1 MSYSD
6 GSGTGVKPRTGEVFT
21 KSGERCEMSFQE
33 LLGLRDIHDRGGELL
48 GLSVSPSSR
57 LCELMSY
64 KRNIDLLNTWR
75 GQWDKVS
82 RAGGTAITITHFY
95 RTAPPLSCPRPRTR
109 RLPNSQH
116 KLENRRAL
124 MAQRSKAETSLNS
137 RFILFVYHNEVPAS
151 CAPAQAYI
159 HAIQSSSNPK
169 RNLTQLP
176 G

>member
-33 LLGLRDIHDRGGELL
+33 LLGLYSDPRKMY
-48 GLSVSPSSR
+48 VSPSSR

-64 KRNIDLLNTWR
+64 KRNIDLLNKWR
-75 GQWDKVS
+75 GQWDIVS